1 MWKFLYLENILG
13 KAPIIIFFYEFRKRD
28 WLEIRFEVLRKSF
41 KLFNFL
47 PLIDLQY
54 KVAHIVKKEIHW
66 QLFWLVYRVNI
77 LPLLELINCTR
88 KLLIRI
94 IESFVESND
103 ANLIHKHEGV
113 LYS

>member
-1 MWKFLYLENILG
+1 M
-13 KAPIIIFFYEFRKRD
+13 FRKS
-28 WLEIRFEVLRKSF
+28 LKI
-41 KLFNFL
+41 FNFL
-47 PLIDLQY
+47 PLIDLHY
-54 KVAHIVKKEIHW
+54 KVARIVKKEIHW

-94 IESFVESND
+94 IIESFVESND